1 MRTRGATLI
10 ACLIGLGAMPAAAQ
24 PIPLPTP
31 APLPKSGSVPP
42 PPSAVQAKPGAP
54 TPLAPVPQPPQTSI
68 FPTLRPGP
76 VARPGETVAFDA
88 NQRALIERVN
98 LYLMSIQNLAGDF
111 VQVAPDGSRSTGK
124 FYLQKPGRVRFE
136 YNPPSVIELVAD
148 GSSVEVRDRRLGTR
162 DRYPLSQTPLRF
174 LLSERIDLARDT
186 NLIGVSADDLFASV
200 VIEEKQTL
208 GGSHRLM
215 LMFGAK
221 DLQLRQWT
229 ITDPQGYD
237 TTVALSN
244 LDPNRRIDPGMF
256 RLEADRRETIQ

>member
-1 MRTRGATLI
+1 MRSARDPDSLPDALAALPAPRTLP
-10 ACLIGLGAMPAAAQ
+10 CPDPGAAAER
-24 PIPLPTP
+24 LPPRHRRPP
-31 APLPKSGSVPP
+31 AG
-42 PPSAVQAKPGAP
+42 QPGAP
-54 TPLAPVPQPPQTSI
+54 RLAPAQQPQTSI

-76 VARPGETVAFDA
+76 VARPGETLAFDA
-88 NQRALIERVN
+88 NQRALIDRVN
-98 LYLMSIQNLAGDF
+98 IYLMSIQNLAGDF

-186 NLIGVSADDLFASV
+186 NLIGVSADELFASV

-237 TTVALSN
+237 TTVAVSN
-244 LDPNRRIDPGMF
+244 LVRPEHRHGMF
-256 RLEADRRETIQ
+256 RIDYAGGK

>member
-1 MRTRGATLI
+1 MRTRGATLL
-10 ACLIGLGAMPAAAQ
+10 ACLIGLAALPAAAQ
-24 PIPLPTP
+24 PVPLPTP
-31 APLPKSGSVPP
+31 APLPKSGTVPP

-54 TPLAPVPQPPQTSI
+54 SPLAPAAQPQTV
-68 FPTLRPGP
+68 PTLRPSGSVP
-76 VARPGETVAFDA
+76 RPGETVAFDA
-88 NQRALIERVN
+88 SQRALVERIN
-98 LYLMSIQNLAGDF
+98 IYLMSIQNLVGDF
-111 VQVAPDGSRSTGK
+111 VQVGPDGTRSTGK

-148 GSSVEVRDRRLGTR
+148 GSSVEVRDRRLDTR
-162 DRYPLSQTPLRF
+162 DRYQLSQTPLRF
-174 LLSERIDLARDT
+174 LLSDRIDLARDT

-208 GGSHRLM
+208 GGTHRLM

-237 TTVALSN
+237 TTVAISN
-244 LDPNRRIDPGMF
+244 LDSSKRLDPAMF
-256 RLEADRRETIQ
+256 RIEYDRREIMQ